1 MVKDRLGEVDCKE
14 NGWLL
19 DGFPRTG
26 AQAEALVDI
35 GVSPD
40 YVLLLDVPDEQL
52 IKRVV
57 SPPPALYFFFIFF
70 SLPLDVFQHGDSRR
84 ARCDA
89 RQRPL
94 RHL

>member
-1 MVKDRLGEVDCKE
+1 MVKDRLGEADCKE

-57 SPPPALYFFFIFF
+57 RPPPPLSALPRLKGEPLARERW
-70 SLPLDVFQHGDSRR
+70 LPKRT
-84 ARCDA
+84 
-89 RQRPL
+89 
-94 RHL
+94 

>member
-57 SPPPALYFFFIFF
+57 SPPPALYFFFRSPSVF
-70 SLPLDVFQHGDSRR
+70 SNTAIPGGR
-84 ARCDA
+84 DA
-89 RQRPL
+89 TRGRD
-94 RHL
+94 RSDTCEA

>member
-1 MVKDRLGEVDCKE
+1 MAQMVKDRLGEADCKE

-57 SPPPALYFFFIFF
+57 RPPPPLSALPRLKGEPLARERW
-70 SLPLDVFQHGDSRR
+70 LPKRT
-84 ARCDA
+84 
-89 RQRPL
+89 
-94 RHL
+94 